1 MRRLR
6 SVQWFSVRCALRA
19 CVTEALRALDSG
31 GSARAVP
38 ATRRLLAS
46 RPAYRRFPSWQVPC
60 IEIKGSVS
68 QGSTWHE
75 TCVSRTTHPST
86 RVRFTAH
93 IRAPRGV
100 QPRRHR
106 TLVQRSR
113 QTLGSAPNT
122 QKQASLADSPYGKVL
137 CENRLVGAWNCTG
150 IRKRKKGRLYKTFP
164 DPRAKTCT
172 TAFFPVCT
180 LLHRLT
186 S

>member
-1 MRRLR
+1 MQGLRDNLYGGRRSVAGCVDSTLGSVGPYRGGVCDPIPPNMRRLR

-106 TLVQRSR
+106 PLVQSR
-113 QTLGSAPNT
+113 CQRHETPKNKALERFQRRT
-122 QKQASLADSPYGKVL
+122 
-137 CENRLVGAWNCTG
+137 RLE
-150 IRKRKKGRLYKTFP
+150 LKT
-164 DPRAKTCT
+164 
-172 TAFFPVCT
+172 
-180 LLHRLT
+180 
-186 S
+186 